1 MTASMRIV
9 FVGESLIDFTAAS
22 GLVFQGHEGGALTN
36 SAVACARLGQPTGFV
51 TQLSTD
57 LFGERLLDYLQ
68 GNGIDTR
75 FVLRSDAPST
85 LAFVE
90 RTPSSNR
97 YAFYMQG
104 TAGTLWSPAEL
115 PLLPASCRWLH
126 FGSIALLQE
135 PAATRITEFVQA
147 QRGQRMVLFDPN
159 ARPSLIAD
167 PLSWRKRCEQWFAAA
182 DVVKMSDEDAA
193 LLAPGRGLADVATD
207 CLRLGPRAI
216 VITRG
221 GEGATLY
228 RPGAAPLEVASP
240 PIKVADTIGA
250 GDTFAA
256 GLSVA
261 LLERGVE
268 DTGALAALSS
278 ECWRDVLKF
287 ATAAAAINCMREG
300 ANPPHRVE
308 VNALL
313 AHGSNA

>member
-1 MTASMRIV
+1 MTVSMRIA
-9 FVGESLIDFTAAS
+9 FIGESLIDFTAAS

-90 RTPSSNR
+90 RTPTSNR

-104 TAGTLWSPAEL
+104 TADTLWSPAEL
-115 PLLPASCRWLH
+115 PVLPDSCRWLH
-126 FGSIALLQE
+126 FGSIALLHE
-135 PAATRITEFVQA
+135 PAATRITELVQA

-167 PLSWRKRCEQWFAAA
+167 PDSWRERCKHWLAAA
-182 DVVKMSDEDAA
+182 DVVKLSDEDAA
-193 LLAPGRGLADVATD
+193 LLAPGRALADVAAD
-207 CLRLGPRAI
+207 CMRLGPRA
-216 VITRG
+216 VVMTRG
-221 GEGATLY
+221 GAGATLY
-228 RPGAAPLEVASP
+228 RAGAAPLDVASP
-240 PIKVADTIGA
+240 PIEVADTIGA

-268 DTGALAALSS
+268 NTAALAALPTDR
-278 ECWRDVLKF
+278 WREVLKF

-300 ANPPHRVE
+300 ANPPHRAE
-308 VNALL
+308 VDGLL
-313 AHGSNA
+313 ARWGDA